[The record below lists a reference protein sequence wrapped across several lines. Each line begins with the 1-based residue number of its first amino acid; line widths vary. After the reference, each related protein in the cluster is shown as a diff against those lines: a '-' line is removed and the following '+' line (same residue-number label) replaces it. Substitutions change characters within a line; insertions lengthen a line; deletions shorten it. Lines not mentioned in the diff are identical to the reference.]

1 MSSSVILIAVFI
13 GAYLLSSVP
22 FGLVIT
28 RMMGLGDLRKI
39 GSGNIGATNVL
50 RTGNK
55 FAAAL
60 TLILDIGK
68 GAIGVM
74 VTMMSVG
81 TPEAMAVA
89 AAAGVIGHCFPIW
102 LGFKGGKGVATGIGV
117 IIALNPI
124 AGGGMIATWLVTAAI
139 FRISSLAAMVAYL
152 VAPLS
157 IYYFSDDAA
166 KLAFALATGLIAV
179 ISIWRHRENISRLMA
194 GNEPRIGKS

>member
-1 MSSSVILIAVFI
+1 MSSSVILIVVFI
-13 GAYLLSSVP
+13 GAYLLSSIP

-50 RTGNK
+50 RTGSK
-55 FAAAL
+55 VAAAL

-68 GAIGVM
+68 GAIGVV
-74 VTMMSVG
+74 VTMLSVG

-89 AAAGVIGHCFPIW
+89 AATGVIGHCFPIW

-152 VAPLS
+152 VAPFS

-166 KLAFALATGLIAV
+166 KLGFALATGLIAV